1 MGKRLSVVI
10 HQLLSLL
17 RGGKK
22 GCLLWELVSSQH
34 INLSKPEAF
43 KKVCSIPSHR
53 PIFKLLENWKT
64 ELHLWNYGE
73 NICYSGPSALRVTTT
88 TTAHLMAAVHG
99 TQIKFV
105 LLFLLRYTSFCDIQ
119 SVNLKVILG
128 TKRQTTLRPQT
139 KSCNCWHDADNSALV
154 CM

>member
-1 MGKRLSVVI
+1 MGTRLSVVI

-43 KKVCSIPSHR
+43 EKVCSIPSHR
-53 PIFKLLENWKT
+53 PIFKLIRNRKT

-73 NICYSGPSALRVTTT
+73 NICYSGPSGLRIMTTT
-88 TTAHLMAAVHG
+88 TVHLMAAVHSK
-99 TQIKFV
+99 QREDI
-105 LLFLLRYTSFCDIQ
+105 LPFCDIQ
-119 SVNLKVILG
+119 SVSILYNFKVILG
-128 TKRQTTLRPQT
+128 TSRQTTLRPQKIT
-139 KSCNCWHDADNSALV
+139 CNCWRDANNSALECV
-154 CM
+154 